1 MDTPDETRQP
11 RAPTTDEQPIKLLI
25 CEDQTLMREGLRTV
39 LELEPGFAVV
49 GEAADGAEAVRQA
62 EALRPDV
69 VLMDVQMPRQ
79 NGVEATAAITARGL
93 PCRVI
98 ILTTFDYDDYVFDAI
113 KAGAVGYLL
122 KDTPATELAAT
133 IRMVHAGESFIQP
146 RVATKLLMEYGR
158 RGGLGGLSSGAP
170 LDAAGAS
177 NGPVS
182 AQTGTASGEDRTFG
196 SVSGDDQQAASG
208 PSGAF
213 AGEGPDQLSQR
224 EIDVLRLLAR
234 GASNRD
240 IAEKLVL
247 AEGTVK
253 NHVSNILIKL
263 HAANRTQ
270 AANLARERGLI

>member
-1 MDTPDETRQP
+1 M
-11 RAPTTDEQPIKLLI
+11 TTDEQPLRLLI

-62 EALRPDV
+62 ELLRPDV

-122 KDTPATELAAT
+122 KDTPAAELAAT

-158 RGGLGGLSSGAP
+158 RGGLGGMSTGISTGESGAADTP
-170 LDAAGAS
+170 PS
-177 NGPVS
+177 PP
-182 AQTGTASGEDRTFG
+182 TGTTTTEHRTFG
-196 SVSGDDQQAASG
+196 SAPDGDQQAAPG
-208 PSGAF
+208 VPNAIEGD
-213 AGEGPDQLSQR
+213 GPDQLSQR